1 MFARIVQTIND
12 IVWSPALVVLLIAAG
27 LYLSAGTRFVQV
39 RHLPEMLRS
48 LFSRK
53 AGLGSGISS
62 FEAFCMALSG
72 RIGTG
77 NIVGVATA
85 IAFGG
90 PGAVFWM
97 WLIAFFG
104 AATAFSEST
113 LAQMFRFPHKTVFRG
128 GPFSY
133 IEKGLGARW
142 LGVAFAIVCIIG
154 YGLSG
159 PTVQANGMTSAL
171 GNSFGIDPL
180 WSAVALVVILAL
192 VIFGGVKSISKV
204 AKVVTPFM
212 ALGYIGLALVII
224 FTHLEA
230 VPGVFAMIFKSAF
243 GLESAFGGILGTTIM
258 MGVKRGIYSNEAGQG
273 GGAIVSASADVSHP
287 VRQGFAQSFSVYVD
301 TLLVCTATALM
312 ILICG
317 SYNVIDSGTGEVLVA
332 QAPELGNNYAGF
344 TQAAV
349 DSLLPGL
356 GGKFISVALIFFV
369 FTTIMAYYF
378 YCESAILYLWRGRR
392 SESEGRGAGEG
403 LRESVGQGGCEG
415 RDGSE
420 GLRESVR
427 RGEKVAVFVM
437 RTAILAAVMF
447 GALKEA
453 DVVWQIGDIG
463 VGICAWINVVAIL
476 LLSPKVFRA
485 LRDYEKKD

>member
-1 MFARIVQTIND
+1 MFSRIVQIIND
-12 IVWSPALVVLLIAAG
+12 IVWSPALVGLLIAAG
-27 LYLSAGTRFVQV
+27 LFLTVGTRFVQV
-39 RHLPEMLRS
+39 RHFPEMLRS
-48 LFSRK
+48 LFARK
-53 AGLGSGISS
+53 AGKGSGISS

-113 LAQMFRFPHKTVFRG
+113 LAQIYNFSHKTVFRG

-133 IEKGLGARW
+133 IEQGLKARW
-142 LGVAFAIVCIIG
+142 LGIAFAVVCIIG

-171 GNSFGIDPL
+171 SNSFGIPPL
-180 WSAVALVVILAL
+180 WGGLALVLILSL
-192 VIFGGVKSISKV
+192 VIFGGVKSISRV

-224 FTHLEA
+224 CTHLPM
-230 VPGVFAMIFKSAF
+230 VPGVFKMIFQGAF
-243 GLESAFGGILGTTIM
+243 GLDSALGGILGSTIM

-287 VRQGFAQSFSVYVD
+287 VRQGLAQSFSVYVD

-317 SYNVIDSGTGEVLVA
+317 SYNIIDQGTGEILVSH
-332 QAPELGNNYAGF
+332 APELGNNYAGF

-349 DSLLPGL
+349 DSILPGL
-356 GGKFISVALIFFV
+356 GGRFISIAMIFFV

-378 YCESAILYLWRGRR
+378 YCESAIIYLWRGR
-392 SESEGRGAGEG
+392 SGK
-403 LRESVGQGGCEG
+403 
-415 RDGSE
+415 
-420 GLRESVR
+420 
-427 RGEKVAVFVM
+427 GEKIAVFLM
-437 RTAILAAVMF
+437 RLAILGAVVF
-447 GALKEA
+447 GSLKEA

-463 VGICAWINVVAIL
+463 VGICAWINVIAVL
-476 LLSPKVFRA
+476 LLSRTVFRS
-485 LRDYEKKD
+485 LREYEKR

>member
-1 MFARIVQTIND
+1 MFSRIVQIIND
-12 IVWSPALVVLLIAAG
+12 IVWSPALVGLLIAAG
-27 LYLSAGTRFVQV
+27 LFLTVGTRFVQV
-39 RHLPEMLRS
+39 RHFPEMLRS
-48 LFSRK
+48 LFARK
-53 AGLGSGISS
+53 AGKGSGISS

-113 LAQMFRFPHKTVFRG
+113 LAQLYNFSHKTVFRG

-133 IEKGLGARW
+133 IEQGLKARW
-142 LGVAFAIVCIIG
+142 LGIAFAVVCIIG

-171 GNSFGIDPL
+171 QNSFGIPPL
-180 WSAVALVVILAL
+180 WGGLALVIILSL
-192 VIFGGVKSISKV
+192 VIFGGVKSISRV

-224 FTHLEA
+224 CTHLPM
-230 VPGVFAMIFKSAF
+230 VPGVFKMIFQGAF
-243 GLESAFGGILGTTIM
+243 GLDSAFGGILGTTIM

-287 VRQGFAQSFSVYVD
+287 VRQGLAQSFSVYVD

-317 SYNVIDSGTGEVLVA
+317 SYNVIDSATGEIVVS
-332 QAPELGNNYAGF
+332 QAPELGNNYAGY

-349 DSLLPGL
+349 DTLLPGF
-356 GGKFISVALIFFV
+356 GGRFISIAMVFFV

-378 YCESAILYLWRGRR
+378 YCESAIIYLWRGK
-392 SESEGRGAGEG
+392 SGK
-403 LRESVGQGGCEG
+403 
-415 RDGSE
+415 
-420 GLRESVR
+420 
-427 RGEKVAVFVM
+427 GEKIAVFAM
-437 RTAILAAVMF
+437 RLAILGAFIF
-447 GALKEA
+447 GSLKEA

-463 VGICAWINVVAIL
+463 VGICAWINVIAIL
-476 LLSPKVFRA
+476 LLSPKVFRS
-485 LRDYEKKD
+485 LREYEKR

>member
-1 MFARIVQTIND
+1 MFTRIVQIVND
-12 IVWSPALVVLLIAAG
+12 IVWSPALVALLIFAG
-27 LYLSAGTRFVQV
+27 LFLTIGTRFVQV
-39 RHLPEMLRS
+39 RHLPEMVRS
-48 LFSRK
+48 LVSRK

-113 LAQMFRFPHKTVFRG
+113 LAQMFKFPHKTVFRG

-133 IEKGLGARW
+133 IEQGLGAKW
-142 LGVAFAIVCIIG
+142 LGIAFAIVCIIG

-159 PTVQANGMTSAL
+159 PTVQANGLSSAL
-171 GNSFGIDPL
+171 NNSFGVPPL
-180 WSAVALVVILAL
+180 WGGIALVVVLGL
-192 VIFGGVKSISKV
+192 VIFGGVKSISQV

-212 ALGYIGLALVII
+212 ALGYIGLSLVVI

-230 VPGVFAMIFKSAF
+230 VPGVFKMIFQGAF
-243 GLESAFGGILGTTIM
+243 GLDSAFGGILGTTIM

-287 VRQGFAQSFSVYVD
+287 VKQGLAQSFSVYVD

-317 SYNVIDSGTGEVLVA
+317 SYNVIDSGTGEMLVA
-332 QAPELGNNYAGF
+332 NAPELGNNYAGF

-349 DSLLPGL
+349 DSLLPGF
-356 GGKFISVALIFFV
+356 GSKFISIAMVFFV

-378 YCESAILYLWRGRR
+378 YCESAIMYLNRGK
-392 SESEGRGAGEG
+392 EGKA
-403 LRESVGQGGCEG
+403 
-415 RDGSE
+415 
-420 GLRESVR
+420 
-427 RGEKVAVFVM
+427 EKVGNP
-437 RTAILAAVMF
+437 AVM
-447 GALKEA
+447 AKAKVTLK
-453 DVVWQIGDIG
+453 
-463 VGICAWINVVAIL
+463 ICQKENKP
-476 LLSPKVFRA
+476 SG
-485 LRDYEKKD
+485 

>member
-1 MFARIVQTIND
+1 MFSRIVQIIND
-12 IVWSPALVVLLIAAG
+12 IVWSPALVGLLIAAG
-27 LYLSAGTRFVQV
+27 LFLTVGTRFVQV
-39 RHLPEMLRS
+39 RHFPEMLRS
-48 LFSRK
+48 LFARK
-53 AGLGSGISS
+53 AGKGSGISS

-113 LAQMFRFPHKTVFRG
+113 LAQIYNFSHKTVFRG

-133 IEKGLGARW
+133 IEQGLKARW
-142 LGVAFAIVCIIG
+142 LGIAFAVVCIIG

-171 GNSFGIDPL
+171 SNSFGIPPL
-180 WSAVALVVILAL
+180 WGGLALVLILSL
-192 VIFGGVKSISKV
+192 VIFGGVKSISRV

-224 FTHLEA
+224 CTHLPM
-230 VPGVFAMIFKSAF
+230 VPGVFKMIFQGAF
-243 GLESAFGGILGTTIM
+243 GLDSALGGILGSTIM

-287 VRQGFAQSFSVYVD
+287 VRQGLAQSFSVYVD

-317 SYNVIDSGTGEVLVA
+317 SYNIIDQGTGEILVSH
-332 QAPELGNNYAGF
+332 APELGNNYAGF

-349 DSLLPGL
+349 DSILPGL
-356 GGKFISVALIFFV
+356 GGRFISIAMIFFV

-378 YCESAILYLWRGRR
+378 YCESAIIYLWRGR
-392 SESEGRGAGEG
+392 SGK
-403 LRESVGQGGCEG
+403 
-415 RDGSE
+415 
-420 GLRESVR
+420 
-427 RGEKVAVFVM
+427 GEKIAVFLM
-437 RTAILAAVMF
+437 RLAILGAVVF
-447 GALKEA
+447 GSLKEA

-463 VGICAWINVVAIL
+463 VGICAWINVIAVL
-476 LLSPKVFRA
+476 LLSPTVFRS
-485 LRDYEKKD
+485 LREYEKR

>member
-1 MFARIVQTIND
+1 MFSRIVQIIND
-12 IVWSPALVVLLIAAG
+12 IVWSPALVGLLIAAG
-27 LYLSAGTRFVQV
+27 LFLTVGTRFVQV
-39 RHLPEMLRS
+39 RHFPEMLRS
-48 LFSRK
+48 LFARK
-53 AGLGSGISS
+53 AGKGSGISS

-113 LAQMFRFPHKTVFRG
+113 LAQIYNFSHKTVFRG

-133 IEKGLGARW
+133 IEQGLKARW
-142 LGVAFAIVCIIG
+142 LGIAFAVVCIIG

-171 GNSFGIDPL
+171 SNSFGIPPL
-180 WSAVALVVILAL
+180 WGGLALVLILSL
-192 VIFGGVKSISKV
+192 VIFGGVKSISRV

-224 FTHLEA
+224 CTHLPM
-230 VPGVFAMIFKSAF
+230 VPGVFKMIFQGAF
-243 GLESAFGGILGTTIM
+243 GLDSALGGILGSTIM

-287 VRQGFAQSFSVYVD
+287 VRQGLAQSFSVYVD

-317 SYNVIDSGTGEVLVA
+317 SYNIIDQGTGEILVPH
-332 QAPELGNNYAGF
+332 APELGNNYAGF

-349 DSLLPGL
+349 DSILPGL
-356 GGKFISVALIFFV
+356 GGRFISIAMIFFV

-378 YCESAILYLWRGRR
+378 YCESAIIYLWRGR
-392 SESEGRGAGEG
+392 SGK
-403 LRESVGQGGCEG
+403 
-415 RDGSE
+415 
-420 GLRESVR
+420 
-427 RGEKVAVFVM
+427 GEKIAVFLM
-437 RTAILAAVMF
+437 RLAILGAVVF
-447 GALKEA
+447 GSLKEA

-463 VGICAWINVVAIL
+463 VGICAWINVIAVL
-476 LLSPKVFRA
+476 LLSPTVFRS
-485 LRDYEKKD
+485 LREYEKR